1 MSQFYSVNKDNKE
14 KETVLLNILIQ
25 REERVEIQLKEKT
38 RKDT

>member
-1 MSQFYSVNKDNKE
+1 MSQFYSGNKDNKE
-14 KETVLLNILIQ
+14 KETVLLNRLIQ